1 MSLQVRLNKLL
12 ISDTYFYFRFIYIRY
27 FLPYQGWVRISKM
40 TVTIYKTYNSLR
52 DVIDLRDVG
61 SLDNQF
67 DNQAPS
73 LKLL

>member
-1 MSLQVRLNKLL
+1 
-12 ISDTYFYFRFIYIRY
+12 
-27 FLPYQGWVRISKM
+27 M

-52 DVIDLRDVG
+52 DVIDLRVVG